1 MRISDWSSDVCS
13 SDLEF
18 RIGKSG
24 IERTYDI
31 ELRCK
36 ADISE
41 VEVNAVGRVVRELGR
56 IDGEAGKELT
66 VSLDIELQRFAFN
79 RFGDQTGAA
88 VILDVRTGGVLAM
101 ASKPSYDPNA
111 FSRGITQEEWD
122 LLSGDERGPL
132 TNKAVRSE
140 ERRVGQECVS
150 KRRYRWSPYQ

>member
-1 MRISDWSSDVCS
+1 MVPRRFYPYGEFAGHVVGYVGLPSVD
-13 SDLEF
+13 DLTGDPLLTVPEF

-31 ELRCK
+31 ELRGK

-41 VEVNAVGRVVRELGR
+41 VEVNAVGRVVRELRR

-101 ASKPSYDPNA
+101 ASKPSYDPKIG
-111 FSRGITQEEWD
+111 R
-122 LLSGDERGPL
+122 
-132 TNKAVRSE
+132 
-140 ERRVGQECVS
+140 
-150 KRRYRWSPYQ
+150 